1 MRAIIT
7 VTTASVVAALAVAAQ
22 AQMDP
27 TRESMPAPLLS
38 ATLGLTVSPAK
49 NQTRDQQASDETEC
63 YALSKQQ
70 TGVDPFTAPT
80 PSASQR
86 AAFDKGFTGCLA
98 PRGYTVK

>member
-7 VTTASVVAALAVAAQ
+7 VTTASVFAALAFAVQ

-38 ATLGLTVSPAK
+38 TTLGLTVSPAK

-63 YALSKQQ
+63 YAVSKQQ
-70 TGVDPFTAPT
+70 TGVDPFTT
-80 PSASQR
+80 PAASASQR
-86 AAFDKGFTGCLA
+86 AEFDKAFTGCLA

>member
-7 VTTASVVAALAVAAQ
+7 VTTASVVATLALAAQ

-27 TRESMPAPLLS
+27 TRESTPVPLLS
-38 ATLGLTVSPAK
+38 TTLGLTVSPAK

-70 TGVDPFTAPT
+70 TGVDPFTTPT
-80 PSASQR
+80 PSGSQR

-98 PRGYTVK
+98 PRGYTVR

>member
-1 MRAIIT
+1 MRAI
-7 VTTASVVAALAVAAQ
+7 TTIGTAAAVATLTLAAQ

-49 NQTRDQQASDETEC
+49 NQTRDQQATDETEC

-70 TGVDPFTAPT
+70 TGVDPFTTPT
-80 PSASQR
+80 PSTSQR
-86 AAFDKGFTGCLA
+86 AEFNEGFTGCLA